1 MFIQFVSEKL
11 SKQSEQAGIRD
22 DERHAGS
29 AGDALH
35 CPMSN
40 KRVAKEVCRWRWN
53 GDAFPRCLF
62 FFFFGDKCCQLWMD
76 ERRLIVRLV
85 SRLLH
90 WQTALLTHSR
100 ARVETLKFEKRD
112 NTQTKPNRTNATAQ
126 LTAGCVSPKTKTKNK
141 NKKLESAKRNNDPNV
156 SLLRVLVTVPMTS
169 CCTLALAFS
178 QNWVNWSW
186 YFLTSIYCSY
196 WF

>member
-1 MFIQFVSEKL
+1 MLGAPVMRFTAQWATSAWQRRCV
-11 SKQSEQAGIRD
+11 D
-22 DERHAGS
+22 DGGTAMRFH
-29 AGDALH
+29 
-35 CPMSN
+35 
-40 KRVAKEVCRWRWN
+40 VV
-53 GDAFPRCLF
+53 FF

-141 NKKLESAKRNNDPNV
+141 NKNLESAKRNNDPNV